1 MFDVR
6 SLLDELL
13 REDPRPE
20 RQTPTLG
27 QEDRARMPATPAPV
41 EPQSAPALAADP
53 TASAELRP
61 FDLLAPKGERRPL
74 GATAPALAQTPHPAG
89 DDPARKVS
97 SLEQEL
103 CRLMAKADFA
113 PEAAPGPTAD
123 GGLGDLLGRLEV
135 ESRHGGGGLRS
146 VLGQILSQAAGGVR
160 EASSRLDEAMGASK
174 ASGHALEQ
182 MTGKSPAQIIA
193 ELKALLAENQVAA
206 GAALG
211 GLGALI
217 LGTPAGRALAATAA
231 RLGGLAL
238 IGGLAYKAY
247 RAYQEDRPILQ
258 DPAAPGPRSKLAT
271 APAGSGFEPGA
282 FSHDGAQL
290 LIRTMIAAASADGRI
305 DQSERQ
311 RILGNLRAARTS
323 PEAQRFLMQEV
334 QRPASASDLAGEVG
348 SPEQATQVYTA
359 ARIAVDL
366 DSEEEHAFLSA
377 LAHELGLDRRLMA
390 HIDATA
396 RGASA

>member
-6 SLLDELL
+6 SLLEELL
-13 REDPRPE
+13 REDARSE
-20 RQTPTLG
+20 RQTPILVDK
-27 QEDRARMPATPAPV
+27 DRAHIPATTPV
-41 EPQSAPALAADP
+41 EPQSAPAPAAHLP
-53 TASAELRP
+53 ASVELRP
-61 FDLLAPKGERRPL
+61 SDLRAASGERRPL
-74 GATAPALAQTPHPAG
+74 GAAAPALAQTPHPGG
-89 DDPARKVS
+89 DRPAAEVR
-97 SLEQEL
+97 SLEAEL
-103 CRLMAKADFA
+103 RRLLASAGLA
-113 PEAAPGPTAD
+113 PEAAQGAAAG
-123 GGLGDLLGRLEV
+123 GGLGDLLGKLDV
-135 ESRHGGGGLRS
+135 EARHGDASLLS
-146 VLGQILSQAAGGVR
+146 ALEQVLSQAAGGVR
-160 EASSRLDEAMGASK
+160 EASNRLDEATGASK
-174 ASGHALEQ
+174 YSGHALEQ
-182 MTGKSPAQIIA
+182 ITGKSPAQIIA

-231 RLGGLAL
+231 KLGGLAL

-247 RAYQEDRPILQ
+247 RDYQESRPILQ
-258 DPAAPGPRSKLAT
+258 DPASPGPHLKLAA

-282 FSHDGAQL
+282 FSNDGARL

-305 DQSERQ
+305 DRSERQ

-334 QRPASASDLAGEVG
+334 QRPASASDLACEVC

-366 DSEEEHAFLSA
+366 DSEEEHAFLNA
-377 LAHELGLDRRLMA
+377 LAHELGIDSRLAA
-390 HIDATA
+390 HIDAAT